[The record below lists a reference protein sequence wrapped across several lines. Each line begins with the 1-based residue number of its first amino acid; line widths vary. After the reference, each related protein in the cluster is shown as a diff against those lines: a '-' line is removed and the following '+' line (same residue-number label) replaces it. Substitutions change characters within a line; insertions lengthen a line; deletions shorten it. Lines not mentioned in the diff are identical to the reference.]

1 VKRPV
6 KPLVL
11 VLGGIALA
19 VLVLLVYVAHIGGV
33 FRTIE
38 TRFAGTCSVVSLA
51 GSSEDI
57 QIDSERGVAY
67 LSVLNRA
74 SVARGEAGT
83 GTVMLLDLNLAEPA
97 PRAALTYD
105 PPDFRP
111 HGISR
116 LSRAGEPDRL
126 FAISHRPDGSH
137 AVELFEQGSSGTF
150 LPSETLRDA
159 AFVHPN
165 ALVAV
170 GPREFYLVND
180 TESGES
186 EPRFVD
192 AMLQRGHA
200 TLVYFDGQQ
209 ARVVASDL
217 AFPAGIAAS
226 ADGSRLYVGEA
237 LASQLRIY
245 RRDARSGAL
254 ALDEVVPLQTAPDNI
269 NIDADG
275 VLWIAAHPRLLAFQ
289 SHVHDPAK
297 RAPTQVLRFDPRGP
311 KPAGGG
317 PDLRLAQ
324 ILTDD
329 GTGISAGTVAAH
341 WRNQL
346 LVGALLDP
354 KVLTCKMN
362 P

>member
-1 VKRPV
+1 MKRPV

-11 VLGGIALA
+11 VLGGIAVA

-33 FRTIE
+33 FRTVE
-38 TRFAGTCSVVSLA
+38 TRFAGTCSVVTIE

-74 SVARGEAGT
+74 SVARGDAGT
-83 GTVMLLDLNLAEPA
+83 GTIMLIDLNLAEPA
-97 PRAALTYD
+97 PRAALAYD

-150 LPSETLRDA
+150 LPRETLRDA

-165 ALVAV
+165 ALAAV

-180 TESGES
+180 TESSEP

-192 AMLQRGHA
+192 VMLQRGHG

-245 RRDARSGAL
+245 RRDARTGAL

-289 SHVHDPAK
+289 SHVRDPAK

-311 KPAGGG
+311 KPAGGA

-324 ILTDD
+324 ILTD
-329 GTGISAGTVAAH
+329 GGSGISAGTVAAH